1 MRVRVILCVALLA
14 VVGALA
20 LDMSG
25 RAPRSAGS
33 DHVGPSVFSAAVPG
47 GGVLCQPVQG
57 LPGDAARAQLLIGTY
72 GHPVPKLQVRFL
84 DAAGA
89 AVAVGQLPSGAR
101 EGPVS
106 IALTHHP
113 RSPAATEMC
122 LRVGGVSPVA
132 LGGEGGPIASYSE
145 LVNGHREPGRI
156 SIIYL
161 RRGDES
167 WWQLLPT
174 LARRFGLGKAS
185 YFGEWTLPLLA
196 LLLLSVWVATAQ
208 LLRRELT

>member
-1 MRVRVILCVALLA
+1 VPLRVLLGVALLLVA
-14 VVGALA
+14 GALA

-33 DHVGPSVFSAAVPG
+33 DHVGPLVFSAAVPG

-72 GHPVPKLQVRFL
+72 GHPVPSLQVRFL

-89 AVAVGQLPSGAR
+89 DVAMGQLPSGAH
-101 EGPVS
+101 EGPVW
-106 IALTHHP
+106 IPLRRRP
-113 RSPAATEMC
+113 RSPSATNVC
-122 LRVGGVSPVA
+122 LRVGGATTVV
-132 LGGEGGPIASYSE
+132 LGGEGGPITSNSE
-145 LVNGHREPGRI
+145 LVNGHRQPGRI
-156 SIIYL
+156 SLIYI

-185 YFGEWTLPLLA
+185 FFGEWTLPLLA
-196 LLLLSVWVATAQ
+196 LLLLCVWVATAR
-208 LLRRELT
+208 LLTRELT